1 MAKVTVS
8 HEQALRM
15 DLIIARCMRC
25 NAPATEA
32 VSRPV
37 RRPWRNRAGRATP
50 DGESASPWAP
60 ITAGV
65 GLIWVSIGKL
75 RDDKGGGRVLWYVL
89 LLIGISLCALTVAM
103 VFGFQPGMAVAVL
116 VTIAVLVGVLIIAG
130 NVDMTFEPIHEPAS
144 PPPGP
149 AVVNVPVC
157 ENHRHH
163 WKNYA
168 RLLALLT
175 LAGVLGA
182 VALGYALLHDADLA
196 NDPEPL
202 FTFLAAVS
210 GVLVLL
216 GAIAFLARTP
226 IKAIHSGPGEITF
239 AGVCVEFAEEL
250 QATAAK

>member
-15 DLIIARCMRC
+15 DLIVGRCMRC
-25 NAPATEA
+25 HAPASEA
-32 VSRPV
+32 VARPV
-37 RRPWRNRAGRATP
+37 RRPWRARRAP
-50 DGESASPWAP
+50 DDGESASPWAP

-65 GLIWVSIGKL
+65 GLIWVSISKL
-75 RDDKGGGRVLWYVL
+75 RDDDKGGGRLLWYVL
-89 LLIGISLCALTVAM
+89 LVIGLFLCGLTVAM
-103 VFGFQPGMAVAVL
+103 VFGFRPGMPVAML

-130 NVDMTFEPIHEPAS
+130 NVDMSFEPIHEPAG

-157 ENHRHH
+157 ERHRNH

-168 RLLALLT
+168 RLLVLLT
-175 LAGVLGA
+175 LAGFVGA
-182 VALGYALLHDADLA
+182 VGLGYALLHDADLA

-202 FTFLAAVS
+202 FTLLAAVA
-210 GVLVLL
+210 GLFVLL
-216 GAIAFLARTP
+216 GAVAFLARAP
-226 IKAIHSGPGEITF
+226 IKATHSGPGQITF

>member
-15 DLIIARCMRC
+15 DLLVGRCMRC
-25 NAPATEA
+25 NAPASDA
-32 VSRPV
+32 VPRPV
-37 RRPWRNRAGRATP
+37 RRPWRQSKASE
-50 DGESASPWAP
+50 DGEAASPWAP

-65 GLIWVSIGKL
+65 GLIWVSISKL

-103 VFGFQPGMAVAVL
+103 VLGFQPGMAVAVL
-116 VTIAVLVGVLIIAG
+116 VTIAVLVGVLLIAG
-130 NVDMTFEPIHEPAS
+130 NVDMSFEPIHEPAG

-157 ENHRHH
+157 ENHRNH

-168 RLLALLT
+168 RLLVLLT
-175 LAGVLGA
+175 LAGFVGA
-182 VALGYALLHDADLA
+182 LALAYALLHDADLG

-210 GVLVLL
+210 GLFLLL
-216 GAIAFLARTP
+216 GAIAFLVRTP
-226 IKAIHSGPGEITF
+226 IKAVHSGPGEITF